1 MERLDKIIASQ
12 GKYSRSEVKRLVKAG
27 LVRVNGNIV
36 KSSDIKCDVSTDE
49 ITVDGVSLNYKKHIY
64 IMLNKPKGVISA
76 TEDASQKTVIDL
88 VPSELKRAGL
98 FPAGRLDGDTTGF
111 VLITDDGD
119 FAHRILSPKN
129 HIMKTYH
136 ATLKKTLTDEDIVAF
151 KKGLTLGDGTKCLEA
166 YVRMLPDREN
176 VAEVIIC
183 EGKYHQV
190 KRMFASLGNKVLE
203 LKRVKMGEL
212 DLDEGLTEGECREL
226 TAAELDKVQSKFLKQ
241 EAEA

>member
-12 GKYSRSEVKRLVKAG
+12 GKLSRSEVKKLVKG
-27 LVRVNGNIV
+27 GR
-36 KSSDIKCDVSTDE
+36 
-49 ITVDGVSLNYKKHIY
+49 ITVDGVTVKSSDVKVESSAVIAIDGKELICKKHIY

-76 TEDASQKTVIDL
+76 TEDRTQKTVLDL
-88 VPSELKRAGL
+88 VPRELFRKGL

-136 ATLKKTLTDEDIVAF
+136 ATLRDELTDADIVKF
-151 KKGLTLGDGTKCLEA
+151 KEGLTLGDGTECMEAHVRVLEG
-166 YVRMLPDREN
+166 N
-176 VAEVIIC
+176 VAEIKIC

-190 KRMFASLGNKVLE
+190 KRMFAAIGNKVLE
-203 LKRVKMGEL
+203 LRRVKMGEL
-212 DLDEGLTEGECREL
+212 ELDESLAEGECREITQDEIERL
-226 TAAELDKVQSKFLKQ
+226 LR
-241 EAEA
+241 

>member
-12 GKYSRSEVKRLVKAG
+12 GNYSRSEVKKLVKAS
-27 LVRVNGNIV
+27 LVTLNGKAV
-36 KSSDIKCDVSTDE
+36 KASDIKCDADRD
-49 ITVDGVSLNYKKHIY
+49 IIIVDGERLSYKKHLY

-76 TEDASQKTVIDL
+76 TEDPTQKTVIDL
-88 VPSELKRAGL
+88 VPPQLKRQGL

-136 ATLKKTLTDEDIVAF
+136 ATLARPLTDEDIVKF
-151 KKGLTLGDGTKCLEA
+151 KEGLTLGDGTRCLEA
-166 YVRMLPDREN
+166 YVRMLPENDN

-190 KRMFASLGNKVLE
+190 KRMFASTGNRVLE

-212 DLDEGLTEGECREL
+212 PLDPSLAQGECREL
-226 TAAELDKVQSKFLKQ
+226 TDEELALVSRQ
-241 EAEA
+241 

>member
-36 KSSDIKCDVSTDE
+36 KSSDIKCDVSADE

-190 KRMFASLGNKVLE
+190 KRMFASLGNRVLE

-212 DLDEGLTEGECREL
+212 DLDESLAEGECREL
-226 TAAELDKVQSKFLKQ
+226 TDSELERVQRG
-241 EAEA
+241 

>member
-12 GKYSRSEVKRLVKAG
+12 GKYSRSEVKKLVKSG
-27 LVRVNGNIV
+27 VVHVNGSV
-36 KSSDIKCDVSTDE
+36 VRSSDIKCDVAVDE

-76 TEDASQKTVIDL
+76 TEDATQKTVIDL
-88 VPSELKRAGL
+88 VPPELKRAGL

-111 VLITDDGD
+111 VLVTDDGD

-136 ATLKKTLTDEDIVAF
+136 ATLQRVLTDEDIIKF
-151 KKGLTLGDGTKCLEA
+151 KEGLTLGDGTKCLEA
-166 YVRMLPDREN
+166 HVRMLPCTDN

-203 LKRVKMGEL
+203 LRRVKMGEL
-212 DLDEGLTEGECREL
+212 SLDESLPEGGCREL
-226 TAAELDKVQSKFLKQ
+226 TDSEIELISRKSR
-241 EAEA
+241 EA